1 MSKTAFRIIGA
12 ALLPFSL
19 LQILARR
26 YPQFHPDVMD
36 GLRGLLLGI
45 VIGMLVLMAG
55 KRARSTPQ
63 GAQNQWPGLTPGGSE
78 PPRTV

>member
-19 LQILARR
+19 LQIVARR
-26 YPQFHPDVMD
+26 SPQFHPDLMD

-45 VIGMLVLMAG
+45 VIGMLILMSRQKG
-55 KRARSTPQ
+55 MRLRAKACNSGILVRY
-63 GAQNQWPGLTPGGSE
+63 
-78 PPRTV
+78 R